1 MVEMV
6 EIPDLGESSVKMWQ
20 ELMLLAEHSS
30 APWTLIGAHMVAL
43 LGWANNRVAPRAS
56 HDADILVNA
65 RMASDGTARIS
76 RDLQKR
82 GFILDGVS
90 PEGIGH
96 RFAREEVRI
105 DVLGPDGVGRR
116 ARLFTVAGAR
126 TVAVP
131 GGTQALKR
139 SLRINV
145 RAGTTSGA
153 IPTPNLLGALLV
165 KLRAID
171 IDDQPDAQR
180 RDVAFLLSLV
190 ADPDPLEI
198 DISASE
204 RRWLRGHPEFMDPGA
219 NCYQGIEHSS
229 DAATV
234 YRRLARIG

>member
-1 MVEMV
+1 MV
-6 EIPDLGESSVKMWQ
+6 EIPDLGESSVTMWQ

-43 LGWANNRVAPRAS
+43 LGWANDRVAPRAS

-82 GFILDGVS
+82 GFILN
-90 PEGIGH
+90 
-96 RFAREEVRI
+96 
-105 DVLGPDGVGRR
+105 GVGRR

-145 RAGTTSGA
+145 RAGTG
-153 IPTPNLLGALLV
+153 
-165 KLRAID
+165 
-171 IDDQPDAQR
+171 
-180 RDVAFLLSLV
+180 
-190 ADPDPLEI
+190 
-198 DISASE
+198 
-204 RRWLRGHPEFMDPGA
+204 
-219 NCYQGIEHSS
+219 
-229 DAATV
+229 
-234 YRRLARIG
+234 

>member
-1 MVEMV
+1 MV

-43 LGWANNRVAPRAS
+43 LGWANNRVSPRAS

-82 GFILDGVS
+82 GFILDGV
-90 PEGIGH
+90 
-96 RFAREEVRI
+96 
-105 DVLGPDGVGRR
+105 GRK

>member
-1 MVEMV
+1 M
-6 EIPDLGESSVKMWQ
+6 
-20 ELMLLAEHSS
+20 
-30 APWTLIGAHMVAL
+30 
-43 LGWANNRVAPRAS
+43 
-56 HDADILVNA
+56 
-65 RMASDGTARIS
+65 
-76 RDLQKR
+76 
-82 GFILDGVS
+82 
-90 PEGIGH
+90 
-96 RFAREEVRI
+96 
-105 DVLGPDGVGRR
+105 

-145 RAGTTSGA
+145 RAGTTPGA

>member
-1 MVEMV
+1 MV

-43 LGWANNRVAPRAS
+43 LGWANNRVAPHAS

-65 RMASDGTARIS
+65 RMVSDGTARIS

-82 GFILDGVS
+82 GFIL
-90 PEGIGH
+90 
-96 RFAREEVRI
+96 
-105 DVLGPDGVGRR
+105 DGVGRR

>member
-1 MVEMV
+1 MV
-6 EIPDLGESSVKMWQ
+6 EIPDLGESSAKMWQ
-20 ELMLLAEHSS
+20 ELMLLSEHSS

-65 RMASDGTARIS
+65 RMVSDGTARIS

-82 GFILDGVS
+82 GFIL
-90 PEGIGH
+90 
-96 RFAREEVRI
+96 
-105 DVLGPDGVGRR
+105 DGVGRR

-139 SLRINV
+139 SLRIKV

>member
-1 MVEMV
+1 MV

-82 GFILDGVS
+82 GFILDGV
-90 PEGIGH
+90 
-96 RFAREEVRI
+96 
-105 DVLGPDGVGRR
+105 GRR

-180 RDVAFLLSLV
+180 QRTPMAARASRVYGSWGQLL
-190 ADPDPLEI
+190 
-198 DISASE
+198 
-204 RRWLRGHPEFMDPGA
+204 PG
-219 NCYQGIEHSS
+219 Y
-229 DAATV
+229 
-234 YRRLARIG
+234 